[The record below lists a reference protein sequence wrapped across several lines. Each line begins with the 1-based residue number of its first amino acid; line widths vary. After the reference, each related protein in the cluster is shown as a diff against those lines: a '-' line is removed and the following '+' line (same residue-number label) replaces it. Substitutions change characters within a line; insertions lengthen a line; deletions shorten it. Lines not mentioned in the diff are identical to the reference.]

1 MSEVVQ
7 GSDQTLRPLGL
18 GEVLDRAVT
27 LCVKNFVPLA
37 LIFIIYAI
45 PYAVVQ
51 HLATRDFA
59 QLLATFQGAI
69 TAQSGKAGG
78 ADPAAL
84 GHALSSGSI
93 NGWYPLLIVL
103 VFFVGPLPAAAL
115 IQACA
120 AAYFKRP
127 TTLASAYRVAL
138 GRWLPLIGI
147 NVLYLG
153 AGLILYVLVVLLAIA
168 IILGLVFLTAAL
180 HAVGV
185 ALAVLIG
192 AAVVLAGVAFFVV
205 AALAIQISYF
215 TCVLEGAGT
224 IVAFAQGLRRVFF
237 GVGLARSLLVGVAFF
252 AIGIGIGLVALLG
265 QSIIVGLSHS
275 TVAGTIYATI
285 VRIATA
291 AFTTAFIAIFY
302 YDLRVREDGLDL
314 ELAAD
319 AARGAIVPVTT

>member
-1 MSEVVQ
+1 MQ
-7 GSDQTLRPLGL
+7 GSDQALRPLGL

-45 PYAVVQ
+45 PYAIVQ
-51 HLATRDFA
+51 HLATRDLA
-59 QLLATFQGAI
+59 QIMATFQGAI

-84 GHALSSGSI
+84 SHALSGAQI

-115 IQACA
+115 IEACA

-127 TTLASAYRVAL
+127 MTLGIAYRVAL
-138 GRWLPLIGI
+138 KRWLPLIGI

-153 AGLILYVLVVLLAIA
+153 AGLILYVLVVLLALA
-168 IILGLVFLTAAL
+168 IIVGLVLVTAAL

-185 ALAVLIG
+185 ALAVLVG

-205 AALAIQISYF
+205 ATLAVQISYF

-237 GVGLARSLLVGVAFF
+237 GVGLARSLLVGMTFF
-252 AIGIGIGLVALLG
+252 TIGLGIGIVALLG
-265 QSIIVGLSHS
+265 QSIVVGLSHS
-275 TVAGTIYATI
+275 TVAGTIYVTV

-302 YDLRVREDGLDL
+302 YDLRVREDGFDL

-319 AARGAIVPVTT
+319 AARDAIVPATT

>member
-1 MSEVVQ
+1 MQ
-7 GSDQTLRPLGL
+7 GSDQSLRPLGL

-45 PYAVVQ
+45 PYAIVQ
-51 HLATRDFA
+51 HLATRDLA
-59 QLLATFQGAI
+59 QIAATFQGAI
-69 TAQSGKAGG
+69 NAPSAKTGA

-84 GHALSSGSI
+84 SHALSGAHI
-93 NGWYPLLIVL
+93 NGWYPLLVVL
-103 VFFVGPLPAAAL
+103 VFFVAPLPAAAL
-115 IQACA
+115 IEACA

-127 TTLASAYRVAL
+127 TTLGSAYRVAL
-138 GRWLPLIGI
+138 KRWLPLIGI

-153 AGLILYVLVVLLAIA
+153 AGLIVYVLVVLLAIA
-168 IILGLVFLTAAL
+168 VIFALVLVTAAL

-185 ALAVLIG
+185 ALSVLVG
-192 AAVVLAGVAFFVV
+192 AAVVLAGIAFFIV
-205 AALAIQISYF
+205 ATLAVQISYF
-215 TCVLEGAGT
+215 TCVLENAGT

-237 GVGLARSLLVGVAFF
+237 GVGLVRSLLVGIAFVA
-252 AIGIGIGLVALLG
+252 ISLGIGIVALLG
-265 QSIIVGLSHS
+265 QSIILSLSHS
-275 TVAGTIYATI
+275 TVAGSIYETV

-319 AARGAIVPVTT
+319 AARDAIVPATT

>member
-1 MSEVVQ
+1 M
-7 GSDQTLRPLGL
+7 
-18 GEVLDRAVT
+18 LDRAVT
-27 LCVKNFVPLA
+27 LCVKNFVLLA

-59 QLLATFQGAI
+59 RVLASIQGAI
-69 TAQSGKAGG
+69 TTQSGKHGG

-84 GHALSSGSI
+84 GHALSGASI
-93 NGWYPLLIVL
+93 NGWYPLLIFL
-103 VFFVGPLPAAAL
+103 VFFVAPLPAAAL
-115 IQACA
+115 IEACA

-127 TTLASAYRVAL
+127 TTLGSAYRVAL
-138 GRWLPLIGI
+138 KRWLPLIGI

-153 AGLILYVLVVLLAIA
+153 AGLMLYVLVVLLAVA
-168 IILGLVFLTAAL
+168 IILALVFLTAAL

-185 ALAVLIG
+185 VLAVLIG

-237 GVGLARSLLVGVAFF
+237 GIGLARSLLVGVAFF
-252 AIGIGIGLVALLG
+252 AIGIGIGIVAILG

-275 TVAGTIYATI
+275 TIAGTFYATI

-319 AARGAIVPVTT
+319 AARDAIVPVTT

>member
-1 MSEVVQ
+1 MQ
-7 GSDQTLRPLGL
+7 GSNQTLRPLGL

-27 LCVKNFVPLA
+27 LCVKNFVALA

-59 QLLATFQGAI
+59 RLLATFQGAI

-78 ADPAAL
+78 ADPVAL
-84 GHALSSGSI
+84 GHALSGASI
-93 NGWYPLLIVL
+93 NGWYPLLLVL

-115 IQACA
+115 IEACS

-127 TTLASAYRVAL
+127 STLGSAYRIAL
-138 GRWLPLIGI
+138 KRWLPLVGI
-147 NVLYLG
+147 NALYLG
-153 AGLILYVLVVLLAIA
+153 AGLMLYVLVVLLAIA
-168 IILGLVFLTAAL
+168 IVLALVLVTAAL

-192 AAVVLAGVAFFVV
+192 AAVILAGIAFFIV
-205 AALAIQISYF
+205 ATLAIQISYF

-224 IVAFAQGLRRVFF
+224 IVAFARGLRRVFF
-237 GVGLARSLLVGVAFF
+237 GVGLTRSLLVGITFF
-252 AIGIGIGLVALLG
+252 AIALGIGIVAILG
-265 QSIIVGLSHS
+265 QSIVVGLSHS
-275 TVAGTIYATI
+275 TVAGTIYATV
-285 VRIATA
+285 VRVATA

-319 AARGAIVPVTT
+319 AARDATVPVAT

>member
-1 MSEVVQ
+1 MQ

-27 LCVKNFVPLA
+27 LCVKNFVALA

-59 QLLATFQGAI
+59 QLLATFQSAVI
-69 TAQSGKAGG
+69 ARSGRAGG

-84 GHALSSGSI
+84 GHALSGASI
-93 NGWYPLLIVL
+93 NGWYPLLMIM
-103 VFFVGPLPAAAL
+103 VFFIGPLPAAAL
-115 IQACA
+115 IEACA

-127 TTLASAYRVAL
+127 ATLGSVYRVAL
-138 GRWLPLIGI
+138 TRWLPLIGL

-153 AGLILYVLVVLLAIA
+153 AGLILYVLVVLLTIA
-168 IILGLVFLTAAL
+168 IILALVFLTAAL

-185 ALAVLIG
+185 ALAVIVG
-192 AAVVLAGVAFFVV
+192 AAVVLAGIAFFIV
-205 AALAIQISYF
+205 ATLAIQISYF

-237 GVGLARSLLVGVAFF
+237 GVGLARSLLVGLAFF
-252 AIGIGIGLVALLG
+252 AIGIGIGIVALLG
-265 QSIIVGLSHS
+265 QSIVVGLSHS
-275 TVAGTIYATI
+275 TVAGTVYVTV
-285 VRIATA
+285 VRVATA

-302 YDLRVREDGLDL
+302 YDLRVREDGFDL

-319 AARGAIVPVTT
+319 AARDAIVPVAT